1 MLRGVLIAGAFSL
14 APFGAYAQGSISVE
28 KLSFDVRGA
37 FEKGAAV
44 SGDLRIPQ
52 STQARLPAVL
62 ILHSSPGF
70 DGRGAF
76 YAEALNLA
84 GIASVE
90 IDYLRGKGMP
100 ATPRHNLPHVYETLR
115 TLASHPRID
124 PARIGV
130 LGFSWG
136 GILSILAASEEL
148 TKHHTG
154 GNPRFAAH
162 LGIYPICWI
171 HQSVAAGKSKD
182 FQASVYRQVTG
193 KPVHILAGDKDGY
206 DDPDSCQKFVAELP
220 AQVRPHFSL
229 TVYPG
234 ATFGWDSRFSS
245 ASYDAGA
252 NKRKG
257 GIVNVVADP
266 ELANRSREFAVA
278 YFVKTLSA
286 DLR

>member
-206 DDPDSCQKFVAELP
+206 DL
-220 AQVRPHFSL
+220 SL
-229 TVYPG
+229 
-234 ATFGWDSRFSS
+234 
-245 ASYDAGA
+245 
-252 NKRKG
+252 
-257 GIVNVVADP
+257 IHI
-266 ELANRSREFAVA
+266 
-278 YFVKTLSA
+278 
-286 DLR
+286 